1 MKINWRGMELPSKVA
16 VRELTDTFGEFTVE
30 PFEQGYGITVGNSL
44 RRVLLSS
51 LEGSSITSMKIRTD
65 GGHVVPSEFSTIP
78 GVLEDVTE
86 LVLNIK
92 SVIVKV
98 SDDKPQHV
106 IRIEK
111 NEKGEITAGDII
123 LDMGVEVINRDLH
136 IATLTDDVKFEV
148 EMVVEKGRGYVPVAD
163 AMENRDR
170 NEDRGAI
177 PLDASF
183 SPVLRVQYLI
193 EPTRVGQK
201 TTYDKL
207 ILRIWTDGSIGPNW
221 ALVEAAKIL
230 RKHLNPF
237 IQDSGLGMTSFSRGA
252 AVREGGHDPFME
264 EVLSKP
270 IDTLNLSVR
279 AKNSLDS
286 DGVKTIRDLVV
297 RTEDDLINL
306 RNFGSTSLEEVK
318 TKLRENNLTLGM
330 RLS

>member
-16 VRELTDTFGEFTVE
+16 VSELTDTYGEFTVE
-30 PFEQGYGITVGNSL
+30 PFEQGYGLTIGNSL

-51 LEGSSITSMKIRTD
+51 LEGSAITSMKIRTD
-65 GGHVVPSEFSTIP
+65 GGHIVPSEFSTIK

-86 LVLNIK
+86 IVLNIK

-98 SDDKPQHV
+98 TDDKPQHV
-106 IRIEK
+106 IRIDK
-111 NEKGEITAGDII
+111 SGKGEVKAGDIL
-123 LDMGVEVINRDLH
+123 LDMGVEVINPELH

-148 EMVVEKGRGYVPVAD
+148 GMVVENGRGYVPVEE
-163 AMENRDR
+163 AMNNRDR
-170 NEDRGAI
+170 NEDRGVI
-177 PLDASF
+177 PLDAAF
-183 SPVLRVQYLI
+183 SPVLRVQYLV

-207 ILRIWTDGSIGPNW
+207 TIRIWTDGSIEPSL

-237 IQDSGLGMTSFSRGA
+237 VQDADLGATVFARGTQQAGSGR
-252 AVREGGHDPFME
+252 DPFME
-264 EVLSKP
+264 EFLLRP
-270 IDTLNLSVR
+270 ITMLNLSVR
-279 AKNSLDS
+279 ATNSLDA
-286 DGVKTIRDLVV
+286 DDIKTIRDLVL
-297 RTEDDLINL
+297 RTEDELMTL
-306 RNFGSTSLEEVK
+306 RNFGVTSLEEVK